1 MLVLALKFILAH
13 LLGDFVLQP
22 KKWIKDK
29 QKKKHKSPYLYWHML
44 IHLLALLV
52 ALEFNTTYFLGI
64 GVVVGSHFF
73 IDLGKLSLHKK
84 SNARILF
91 FADQILHFIVLFGVV
106 YYYTR
111 FNFTLASLF
120 SPEILLFVIAIL
132 LTTSVSSIL
141 MKVIVSR
148 WKIENNDKK
157 SLKNAGA
164 YIGVLERL
172 FIFMFIVL
180 GQWSGIGFLLTA
192 KSVFRFGDLSKAND
206 RKLTEYILIGTL
218 LSFGLAIGIALCYTY
233 VRTLLPETI

>member
-22 KKWIKDK
+22 NKWIKDK
-29 QKKKHKSPYLYWHML
+29 QKKKYKSPYLYWHMF

-52 ALEFNTTYFLGI
+52 LLEFNSTYFLGI
-64 GVVVGSHFF
+64 GVVVISHFF
-73 IDLGKLSLHKK
+73 IDLGKLIIHKK
-84 SNARILF
+84 NNARVLF
-91 FADQILHFIVLFGVV
+91 FTDQLLHLLVLFGVV
-106 YYYTR
+106 SYYIP
-111 FNFTLASLF
+111 FNFTFASLF
-120 SPEILLFVIAIL
+120 SPEILLFTIAIL
-132 LTTSVSSIL
+132 LVTSVSSIL

-148 WKIENNDKK
+148 WKLENSDKK

-233 VRTLLPETI
+233 VRTLLPETM